1 MFKKIIN
8 SLTLV
13 SLILTINTYTFW
25 YTKNPTFTDKI
36 GYATKNVT
44 KKVLK
49 LSKKGGTVVAAII
62 ATGFFGKWF
71 FSRFIEKPLNKGSDA
86 AVGFA
91 ADGVSKHIS
100 PAIGSFIKK
109 TFLNEKNNDEDRLKK
124 AGILPEDV
132 TRSFANQ
139 DGSIDNGSID
149 EKLEPLIEII
159 GNKRINPD
167 SDVSIPRCIILEG
180 PSQIGKSYSAD
191 CISEA
196 LGAKKCFHIAST
208 SLEDSLVGG
217 TKDNIRAAFNTA
229 KKIATEEY
237 PCVIILDE
245 IDFAVDIQDK
255 HAKKALAT
263 FNEILDAM
271 EKGNYENVY
280 FITTTNHWQEI
291 GTNEPTLA
299 NRFIR
304 EGGVV
309 SLNLPSRERRE
320 FFLKNLSKKNKI
332 NLHGQK
338 LNKIVLNTE
347 GCNLAD
353 LSNIVKGLQTEVSN
367 KKREL
372 GINVNNFNKN
382 QNINLQVPKKA
393 LLQKVKTMLEPIKT
407 ILTKKAENPAPDLTN
422 IDDYD
427 INLDN
432 IILGTTKKN
441 EIINEDEN
449 L

>member
-25 YTKNPTFTDKI
+25 APKNPTFTDKI

-71 FSRFIEKPLNKGSDA
+71 FNRFIEKPLNKGGDA
-86 AVGFA
+86 ATGAV
-91 ADGVSKHIS
+91 ADFVSKIS
-100 PAIGSFIKK
+100 PATGSFIKK
-109 TFLNEKNNDEDRLKK
+109 TFLDKKNNDEDRLEK
-124 AGILPEDV
+124 AGISPEDV
-132 TRSFANQ
+132 TRSFSNP

-149 EKLEPLIEII
+149 EKLKPLIEII
-159 GNKRINPD
+159 GNKRMNPD

-217 TKDNIRAAFNTA
+217 TKDNIHAAFNTA
-229 KKIATEEY
+229 KKIATEEH
-237 PCVIILDE
+237 PFVIILDE

-291 GTNEPTLA
+291 RTNEPTLA

-320 FFLKNLSKKNKI
+320 FCLKNLSKKNKI

-338 LNKIVLNTE
+338 LNKIALNTE

-372 GINVNNFNKN
+372 EVGVNNFDMTR
-382 QNINLQVPKKA
+382 NINLQVPKRTF
-393 LLQKVKTMLEPIKT
+393 LQKIETKLKPIKS
-407 ILTKKAENPAPDLTN
+407 IFKKTENQAPNL
-422 IDDYD
+422 IDIDNYD
-427 INLDN
+427 INLDT
-432 IILGTTKKN
+432 IILKTTKKDA
-441 EIINEDEN
+441 IIDEN
-449 L
+449 ENL